1 MSDLTPSYPVP
12 RDRSAGLIVIGIL
25 EVCLALLCLL
35 MLAFMAMATLS
46 LSSSPEGRAAGM
58 SPRTMLGGGLFYLLG
73 AAYFGILGVGTLRA
87 RRWARTIGLV
97 TAWMWL
103 LSGVF
108 AVVMMIFLL
117 PKMMAAM
124 SAAAG
129 PGNEGIGAVTMGCVS
144 FFLILIY
151 LVLPGIL
158 VLFYRGPN
166 VRATIAAKDPSLP
179 WTDRVPAPVL
189 ALTLLLAFAAMSAL
203 LGISYGVLPVFGA
216 ILTGVPAVLGFL
228 VLAALCAALAWG
240 VYQRQPA
247 AWWAVVACWVLGCV
261 NGAFFLAQGSAGIRG
276 LYEAMKMPA
285 AQLEQIDRM
294 GIYEMYS
301 NPGLLALM
309 AALWLGWLGFLIW
322 TRRFFTGAPTQYTG
336 QGNSEAP

>member
-1 MSDLTPSYPVP
+1 MSDLAPSYPAP
-12 RDRSAGLIVIGIL
+12 KDRTAGLVVIGIL
-25 EVCLALLCLL
+25 EICLALLCLL

-46 LSSSPEGRAAGM
+46 LGSLPEGQAAM

-73 AAYFGILGVGTLRA
+73 AAYFGTLGVGTLRA

-97 TAWMWL
+97 TSWMWL

-108 AVVMMIFLL
+108 AVLMMVFIL
-117 PKMMAAM
+117 PKMVAAM

-129 PGNEGIGAVTMGCVS
+129 PGNEGIGAVTVGCLS

-166 VRATIAAKDPSLP
+166 VRATFAAKDPSLP

-216 ILTGVPAVLGFL
+216 ILTGAPAILGFL

-240 VYQRQPA
+240 VYHRRPA
-247 AWWAVVACWVLGCV
+247 AWWAVVACWVLGCA
-261 NGAFFLAQGSAGIRG
+261 NGAFFLAQGSAGIRRF
-276 LYEAMKMPA
+276 YEAMKMPA
-285 AQLEQIDRM
+285 AQLQQIDRM
-294 GIYEMYS
+294 GLYDMYS
-301 NPGLLALM
+301 NPALLALM
-309 AALWLGWLGFLIW
+309 AVLWLGWLGFLIW
-322 TRRFFTGAPTQYTG
+322 TRRFFTGAREG
-336 QGNSEAP
+336 A